1 VNTPTLIVLVVG
13 AAATLLLL
21 VGVLVVAVQRVLR
34 AYGDATRALE
44 RTQPLVDEIR
54 DQQAVTQRE
63 LERISARL
71 ETLRTERADRAR

>member
-71 ETLRTERADRAR
+71 ETLQTERADRAR

>member
-1 VNTPTLIVLVVG
+1 MNTPTLIVLVVG

-63 LERISARL
+63 LERITARL
-71 ETLRTERADRAR
+71 ETLQTERADRTH

>member
-1 VNTPTLIVLVVG
+1 MNTPTLIVLVVG
-13 AAATLLLL
+13 AAATILLL

-71 ETLRTERADRAR
+71 ETLQTERADRAR